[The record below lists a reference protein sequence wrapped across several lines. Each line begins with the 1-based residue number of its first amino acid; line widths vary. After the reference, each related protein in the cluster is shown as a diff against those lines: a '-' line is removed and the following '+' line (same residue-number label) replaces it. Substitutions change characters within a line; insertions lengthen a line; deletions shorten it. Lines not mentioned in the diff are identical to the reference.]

1 MPFDYRVIYWQ
12 LLVKE
17 LEPDLTIAATLANY
31 LSRPFSC
38 PLIIAYRANEIESAM
53 SLHISSDEIGP
64 EHLLLGAVLRS
75 SYRSHLAFR
84 FANINDSLLSTAD
97 KNLRRA

>member
-1 MPFDYRVIYWQ
+1 
-12 LLVKE
+12 
-17 LEPDLTIAATLANY
+17 
-31 LSRPFSC
+31 
-38 PLIIAYRANEIESAM
+38 M